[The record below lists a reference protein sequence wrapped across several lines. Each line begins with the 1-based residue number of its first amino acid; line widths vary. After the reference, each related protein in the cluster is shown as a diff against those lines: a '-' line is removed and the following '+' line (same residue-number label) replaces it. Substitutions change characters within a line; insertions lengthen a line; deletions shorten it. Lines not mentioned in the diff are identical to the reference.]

1 MIAALA
7 DAVCRFAAADPL
19 SALFISGVLIAAL
32 LGIAWGWVERLE
44 RPS

>member
-1 MIAALA
+1 MSALL
-7 DAVCRFAAADPL
+7 DAISRLAAADPL

-32 LGIAWGWVERLE
+32 LGVLWAWAEEWE